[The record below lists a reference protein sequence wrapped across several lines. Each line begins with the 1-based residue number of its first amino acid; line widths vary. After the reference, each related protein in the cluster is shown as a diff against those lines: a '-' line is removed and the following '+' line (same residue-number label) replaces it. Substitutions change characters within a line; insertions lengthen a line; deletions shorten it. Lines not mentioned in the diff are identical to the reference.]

1 VAQTAGLWPIDMAA
15 AHIDLLATPGHKSL
29 LGPPGTGALILG
41 GGVTLDAWRT
51 GGTGGDSSYP
61 LQPEEYPHHLEAGTL
76 NTPGIA
82 AMMEGVAYVEKRG
95 LDAIR
100 AHEMALL
107 RRLVEGLGDHG
118 KVTFY
123 GPPPSAA
130 RVSVVCFNVLGSA
143 PDEVASIL
151 DASFDISVRSG
162 LHCAPGAHRELG
174 TYPAGAVRVSPGPFS
189 TADDI
194 DRLVEAVRRIAG

>member
-1 VAQTAGLWPIDMAA
+1 MAA

-143 PDEVASIL
+143 PDEVAR
-151 DASFDISVRSG
+151 A
-162 LHCAPGAHRELG
+162 
-174 TYPAGAVRVSPGPFS
+174 S
-189 TADDI
+189 TAPPAPTGSWAPTPPAPSASA
-194 DRLVEAVRRIAG
+194 RGRSARRTTSIVSSRRCGGSRGRGEW